1 MIRELLYADDVAL
14 VAHSHQEL
22 QDILDNFATTCREF
36 GMTITIR
43 KTVVMGLNTS
53 LPLLITVHNITLDTV
68 LKFCY
73 LGSTM
78 SATNSLTDK
87 LDTRIAK
94 AATVVSRLQKSVW
107 ENNNLSVPLKVR
119 VYEAC
124 VVSTLLYGAE
134 SWPTFTHQEKWLDTF
149 HMRNLQ
155 TILGIKWQDDVPNTE
170 VLNTTKCLDLW
181 SQLQKRRL
189 CWAGQVTYG

>member
-1 MIRELLYADDVAL
+1 MILELLSPDAAAL
-14 VAHSHQEL
+14 VAHSQKEL
-22 QDILDNFATTCREF
+22 QDMCDYFPTACREF
-36 GMTITIR
+36 GMAISIR

-124 VVSTLLYGAE
+124 VASRLRYGAE
-134 SWPTFTHQEKWLDTF
+134 SRST
-149 HMRNLQ
+149 
-155 TILGIKWQDDVPNTE
+155 
-170 VLNTTKCLDLW
+170 
-181 SQLQKRRL
+181 
-189 CWAGQVTYG
+189 